1 MLCCRPAG
9 EKHSWWAEVWSFVK
23 WYFWWDDSGLEGE
36 YVGELVNINNPK
48 DPGFVLCQRGQR
60 NYMCPKTVGN
70 KTMTQVSPAF
80 VDNMI
85 KSGYRYISRDRDFL
99 AKYACSEVC
108 KPREMCYTKGVGKET
123 GSDSLKGSE
132 MRYDDKSNVRLDE
145 FNKVMMDFV
154 LAYGCQLSVTTT
166 DDGPSHYRLS
176 QKDKWAVLFI
186 VHPSGLVLDVNY
198 NLSADACNYNVLYD
212 IKKSD
217 CTFGIGNYEYLINK
231 LKTLM
236 TTNFIYPVNE

>member
-1 MLCCRPAG
+1 MLYCRPAG
-9 EKHSWWAEVWSFVK
+9 EKRSWWSEVWSIIK
-23 WYFWWDDSGLEGE
+23 WHLGFEDKSLDAEII
-36 YVGELVNINNPK
+36 GELADPDNPK
-48 DPGFVLCQRGQR
+48 DPGFVLCQRGDR
-60 NYMCPKTVGN
+60 NYMCPKRKGN
-70 KTMTQVSPAF
+70 KTMTEVSPAF
-80 VDNMI
+80 IEKMI
-85 KSGYRYISRDRDFL
+85 ASGYHYRIQDRDFL
-99 AKYACSEVC
+99 AKYAWPEVC
-108 KPREMCYTKGVGKET
+108 KPQETCYTGDVGKET
-123 GSDSLKGSE
+123 GSDRLKGLK

-198 NLSADACNYNVLYD
+198 NLSADACNYDVLYD

-236 TTNFIYPVNE
+236 ATNFINPVKE